1 MCTCQENCLCP
12 VRLELGFLSFGNIN
26 LSVICMGKNSIL
38 FFFCKSIVTQVAVL
52 PCEWEGN
59 HCERAL
65 ELSPTSGQGVFV
77 GSALVEMGITGPL
90 LGFPYALLNQ
100 IYWWFQNS
108 FVIVK

>member
-1 MCTCQENCLCP
+1 MY
-12 VRLELGFLSFGNIN
+12 
-26 LSVICMGKNSIL
+26 GKKFHPF
-38 FFFCKSIVTQVAVL
+38 FFFCKSIVTRVAVL